1 MECVGDLGT
10 SLGSAGQAR
19 SMSSD
24 WPWRSGSMVTSLRT
38 LTYSTKPFHDLSD
51 DIDIVWTVV
60 RWVPYEDRTR
70 LCDLV
75 LAR

>member
-1 MECVGDLGT
+1 MGVVEISFVVPPAPVIGL
-10 SLGSAGQAR
+10 LLVAVHHV
-19 SMSSD
+19 SS
-24 WPWRSGSMVTSLRT
+24 PN
-38 LTYSTKPFHDLSD
+38 PFHDLSD